1 MGNKV
6 IQIKETG
13 NYEELIPLFRASG
26 LEIHVDDEQKPP
38 AMLTCWRADI
48 QGEVDGDIAGGVS
61 IEEREGHYVIGDIAV
76 REDVRGEDIG
86 SVLLAR
92 AMEKIYELGGDEI
105 YLVAKAPK
113 FFEKFGFLY
122 LEAEEAPE
130 VFSCKT
136 CEQLGTRCN
145 PEFMKFKFD
154 E

>member
-1 MGNKV
+1 MGSKV

-26 LEIHVDDEQKPP
+26 LEIHVNEEQKPP
-38 AMLTCWRADI
+38 AMITCWRADI
-48 QGEVDGDIAGGVS
+48 QGEVDGAIAGGIS
-61 IEEREGHYVIGDIAV
+61 IEERDGYYVIGDIAV
-76 REDVRGEDIG
+76 REDLRDEDIG

-113 FFEKFGFLY
+113 FFEKFGFTY
-122 LEAEEAPE
+122 LTPEEAPE
-130 VFSCKT
+130 IFSCKS
-136 CEQLGTRCN
+136 CEQLGAKCN
-145 PEFMKFKFD
+145 PEFMKFEFD